1 VASSDGAAAMRRLSP
16 LAVSRL
22 GALARHSVIPITRL
36 GPRRAVVVAGILTL
50 GACGSADPEL
60 PPPPC
65 PAALFLDGAE
75 RTSAYRA
82 GTESRPEDLRYI
94 AVLTDLSSSCRYYE
108 AADRQGVDVDVSF
121 KVIAER
127 GPALLDKEEVTYF
140 VATVGPDGRILT
152 RDALGGDLPFV
163 ADEQHVALSEDLTLH
178 LSFVTPA
185 QASYY
190 RLFIGFQ
197 LDDAELQRR
206 EQPLLR

>member
-1 VASSDGAAAMRRLSP
+1 
-16 LAVSRL
+16 LAGV
-22 GALARHSVIPITRL
+22 LA
-36 GPRRAVVVAGILTL
+36 L
-50 GACGSADPEL
+50 GACGTAEPAAPL
-60 PPPPC
+60 PAC
-65 PAALFLDGAE
+65 PTALFLNGAE
-75 RTSAYRA
+75 QTSAYRA
-82 GTESRPEDLRYI
+82 EAQSRPEDLRYI

-108 AADRQGVDVDVSF
+108 DANGQGVDVDVSF

-127 GPALLDKEEVTYF
+127 GPALLNREEVNYF

-163 ADEQHVALSEDLTLH
+163 EDEQQVGLSEDLTLR
-178 LSFVTPA
+178 LPSVTPA

-197 LDDAELQRR
+197 LDDAELRRR